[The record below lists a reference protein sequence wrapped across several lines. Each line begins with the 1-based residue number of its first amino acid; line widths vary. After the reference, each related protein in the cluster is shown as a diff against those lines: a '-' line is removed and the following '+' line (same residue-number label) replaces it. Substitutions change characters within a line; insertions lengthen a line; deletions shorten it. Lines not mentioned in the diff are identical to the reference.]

1 MRSYSIRKTK
11 SGQYLSII
19 LLFIT
24 SDIICDN
31 FIFRSFNKQSQTF
44 EFLLFLSLLLLQIF
58 ASPIQSGLSDFY
70 SRKKSLIISLS
81 SSLIS
86 LILVS
91 FYDQKIFAIPFLLI
105 IITLFKGCLGNTI
118 PLSWAAIADTQDKNF
133 RFSFGLSTAAF
144 AVGYLILVFSNKYLN
159 EKEANFYVIA
169 LFILLIYL
177 CFFHFRDIK
186 DINHKR
192 IKFSDVFEEFKTIYH
207 EILKI
212 NTRNALVAFL
222 LWEVSLYSILLLYID
237 FDISEFSSTAIG
249 MMCGYLVG
257 VLILKFSTK
266 IVDTRMIRIG
276 YYTSVF
282 SLIPFLVL
290 FPFFESTKH
299 SLLVISYFF
308 HTMGNAFLCP
318 TLFAILSKER
328 EPHQQGKIYG
338 LIESTDTLAFL
349 LASVT
354 VMLYQF
360 YKIDLMYIILFSFV
374 TIAISWLP
382 YIRFE
387 AKKQ

>member
-299 SLLVISYFF
+299 SLLVISY
-308 HTMGNAFLCP
+308 
-318 TLFAILSKER
+318 
-328 EPHQQGKIYG
+328 
-338 LIESTDTLAFL
+338 
-349 LASVT
+349 
-354 VMLYQF
+354 
-360 YKIDLMYIILFSFV
+360 
-374 TIAISWLP
+374 
-382 YIRFE
+382 
-387 AKKQ
+387 